1 MSQQALSQGATSVLP
16 KVHYEQMVE
25 GVRLSNVGTSR
36 LKAIVLLLV
45 SLVVLGLI
53 GGWVFLSLRATS
65 DRLVLIAPG
74 LFGCLALAF
83 FVFALRR
90 MLVASAF
97 GPAELFVDNIP
108 LSLGQ
113 TVNIRYRCPIH
124 GNFNVT
130 SVSGSLICQEWVR
143 YKVGTD
149 TRIATEQLCS
159 LDLPSPERFISP
171 LGGIDVAWTITIP
184 PNMPPSFEVTNN
196 AIKWVLRISVQVEKY
211 PDPNIEMTLPIQPEV
226 IR

>member
-1 MSQQALSQGATSVLP
+1 MNQQASSHVATSVLP
-16 KVHYEQMVE
+16 KVYYEQMVE
-25 GVRLSNVGTSR
+25 GVRLSKVGTSR

-45 SLVVLGLI
+45 SLVFLGLI
-53 GGWVFLSLRATS
+53 GGWVFLTLRATS

-74 LFGCLALAF
+74 LFGSLALAF
-83 FVFALRR
+83 FIFAVRR
-90 MLVASAF
+90 LLVAGAF

-108 LSLGQ
+108 LTLGQ
-113 TVNIRYRCPIH
+113 TVNIRYRCPIR

-143 YKVGTD
+143 YRVGTD
-149 TRIATEQLCS
+149 TRIATQQLCS
-159 LDLPSPERFISP
+159 LDLPSPERILSP
-171 LGGIDVAWTITIP
+171 LGGIDVAWTISLP
-184 PNMPPSFEVTNN
+184 RNMPPSFEAANN

-211 PDPNIEMTLPIQPEV
+211 PDPNIEITLPIQPEV